1 MERGLR
7 NILFGC
13 AQVVSGSVALFT
25 VLSVFASLFLL
36 GELLVH
42 FKVFYLL
49 GAAASAG
56 AFALGRRWRWLVF
69 AALLV
74 AIHLPGVLVWY
85 LPVPDTPAG
94 LVQSN
99 LRIVTANLLKSNL
112 KHDLFLEFIADADP
126 DIIFIQEIDDAWAV
140 SLRALEEAYPYSE
153 LLPSPGDFGIAL
165 FSRVPLDPVEIVYYT
180 DSVLPWVHAGLTV
193 NGRHLSV
200 LSYHTWPPV
209 SRERLETRDGDL
221 DFLAK
226 YVADAEDLVL
236 VAGDFNVTPWSPS
249 YKKMIRASGL
259 KNARRGFGIKPTWS
273 VIPSP
278 VALLPLDHV
287 LLSPEIAVKSLRVGP
302 RIGSDHRPLIVDLAV
317 PPPPP

>member
-49 GAAASAG
+49 GALASAG
-56 AFALGRRWRWLVF
+56 AFALGRRWRSLVF
-69 AALLV
+69 AAVLV
-74 AIHLPGVLVWY
+74 AIHLPGVVVWY
-85 LPVPDTPAG
+85 LPAPSTLADAVEI
-94 LVQSN
+94 N

-112 KHDLFLEFIADADP
+112 KHDLFLEFIEDADP
-126 DIIFIQEIDDAWAV
+126 DVIFIQELDGAWAN
-140 SLRALEEAYPYSE
+140 SLYALDEDYPYNAVI
-153 LLPSPGDFGIAL
+153 PSPGDFGVAL
-165 FSRVPLDPVEIVYYT
+165 FSRIPLDPVEITYFT
-180 DSVLPWVHAGLTV
+180 DSVLPWVHAELTV
-193 NGRHLSV
+193 NGRHLSI
-200 LSYHTWPPV
+200 LSYHIWPPV
-209 SRERLETRDGDL
+209 SRDRLETRDGDL

-259 KNARRGFGIKPTWS
+259 KNARRGFGIKPTWAA
-273 VIPSP
+273 IPSP
-278 VALLPLDHV
+278 IALLPLDHV

-302 RIGSDHRPLIVDLAV
+302 RIGSDHRPLIVDLAI
-317 PPPPP
+317 PPPSS

>member
-13 AQVVSGSVALFT
+13 AQVVSGSAALFT

-69 AALLV
+69 AVLLV

-94 LVQSN
+94 LVESN

-112 KHDLFLEFIADADP
+112 KHDLFLEFIEGADP
-126 DIIFIQEIDDAWAV
+126 DVIFIQELDDAWAE
-140 SLRALEEAYPYSE
+140 SLHALDEDYPYNAVM
-153 LLPSPGDFGIAL
+153 PSPGDFGVAL
-165 FSRVPLDPVEIVYYT
+165 FSRIPLDPVEITYFT

-200 LSYHTWPPV
+200 LSYHTWPPI

-259 KNARRGFGIKPTWS
+259 KNARRGFGIKPTWAG
-273 VIPSP
+273 IPSP

-302 RIGSDHRPLIVDLAV
+302 RIGSDHRPLIVEFAV

>member
-1 MERGLR
+1 LERGLR

-69 AALLV
+69 AAVLV
-74 AIHLPGVLVWY
+74 AIHLPGVVVWY
-85 LPVPDTPAG
+85 LPAPDTPAG
-94 LVQSN
+94 LVESN

-165 FSRVPLDPVEIVYYT
+165 FSRIPLDPVEIVYYT

-259 KNARRGFGIKPTWS
+259 KNARRGFGVKPTWAA
-273 VIPSP
+273 IPSP
-278 VALLPLDHV
+278 IALLPLDHV

-317 PPPPP
+317 PPPSP